1 MSNSPEASVE
11 LRQKILHLKDEVL
24 ELTIDVLDVSPDAA
38 RSMQRDRAALF
49 EAWTLLV
56 GPPEDDEDDH

>member
-1 MSNSPEASVE
+1 MSISPEAFVE

-24 ELTIDVLDVSPDAA
+24 DLTVEVLDVNEDAA
-38 RSMQRDRAALF
+38 RSMQRARAALF